1 MVGDSQRVFGT
12 YEMIYYSLNR
22 SEINLEKMMKEIHKL
37 LTSQKSLENKVLV
50 IKIENITMDST
61 DMIPKL
67 EHKISE

>member
-1 MVGDSQRVFGT
+1 
-12 YEMIYYSLNR
+12 
-22 SEINLEKMMKEIHKL
+22 MKEIHKL

>member
-1 MVGDSQRVFGT
+1 
-12 YEMIYYSLNR
+12 MIYYSLNR